1 MSKRKKERA
10 ARATAHADVP
20 ATLARLLDEVE
31 AARKAVSK

>member
-10 ARATAHADVP
+10 ARATAHA
-20 ATLARLLDEVE
+20 AGYAEVE